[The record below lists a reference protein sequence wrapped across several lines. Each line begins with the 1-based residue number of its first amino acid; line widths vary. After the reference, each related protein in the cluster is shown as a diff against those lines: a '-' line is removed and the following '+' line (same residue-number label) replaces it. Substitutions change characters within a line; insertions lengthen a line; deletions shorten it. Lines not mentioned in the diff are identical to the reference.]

1 MDARP
6 REPQT
11 KRDSRARSQSP
22 LVVAIDGPSGSGK
35 SSVSRAAA
43 RGLNAAYLD
52 TGAMYRALTWW
63 LLERGIDLA
72 DADAVAQ
79 AAPGCPIRM
88 GMDPLAPTVAVGEV
102 DVGAAIRTER
112 VTSRVSQV
120 AIVPAVR
127 GLMCRWQR
135 ELIAEATGRAGA
147 VVAEGRDVTTVV
159 APDAD
164 VRILLTASEDAR
176 LARRA
181 RQTHGSVDAG
191 AIDATR
197 DLVLERDRVDSTV
210 SEFTSAIDGVTLLD
224 TSHLDFRQSVD
235 AVLAIVENSW
245 GTAGSG

>member
-112 VTSRVSQV
+112 VTCRVSQV

-127 GLMCRWQR
+127 GAHVPL
-135 ELIAEATGRAGA
+135 ATRTDRRGDEPGGCCGCGGARCDDSCRAG
-147 VVAEGRDVTTVV
+147 RRC
-159 APDAD
+159 PDPP
-164 VRILLTASEDAR
+164 
-176 LARRA
+176 
-181 RQTHGSVDAG
+181 
-191 AIDATR
+191 
-197 DLVLERDRVDSTV
+197 DRK
-210 SEFTSAIDGVTLLD
+210 
-224 TSHLDFRQSVD
+224 
-235 AVLAIVENSW
+235 
-245 GTAGSG
+245 

>member
-1 MDARP
+1 M
-6 REPQT
+6 
-11 KRDSRARSQSP
+11 
-22 LVVAIDGPSGSGK
+22 
-35 SSVSRAAA
+35 
-43 RGLNAAYLD
+43 
-52 TGAMYRALTWW
+52 
-63 LLERGIDLA
+63 
-72 DADAVAQ
+72 
-79 AAPGCPIRM
+79 
-88 GMDPLAPTVAVGEV
+88 
-102 DVGAAIRTER
+102 
-112 VTSRVSQV
+112 
-120 AIVPAVR
+120 
-127 GLMCRWQR
+127 
-135 ELIAEATGRAGA
+135 
-147 VVAEGRDVTTVV
+147 TTVV